1 LILINI
7 YIEMHGQQNI
17 KEKKSIGNLGVY
29 WRMILE
35 GILRKKDGK
44 AWAFGCGEG
53 GVKAN
58 TVMKLH
64 IS

>member
-1 LILINI
+1 
-7 YIEMHGQQNI
+7 MHGQQNI